1 MPPPDYHLS
10 ASNYYCSL
18 CVKDHI
24 GQKET
29 NVNVSRESGEL
40 LAELEKP
47 EPSWPPPQQQQC
59 EGTRAGRG
67 RGGDTGEGASPQ
79 VPFAI
84 SRKWVADLKVCHD
97 QFLRHAGKS
106 SSNSQGGSGKGKG
119 RGGGK
124 GRGRGGQ
131 GGGSGR
137 EPGGAM
143 RLPDGRVNQNI
154 TCEHGNLVGGKSGR
168 RKYRW
173 ISPRGWEMVK
183 NLFPLAEE
191 VEYPAGTQPCSQC
204 EEQDKDEMKLK
215 LGMRQAK
222 SAELVTGPSLKG
234 LWKRSDGLP
243 PRLLA
248 HSRGGSSSSS
258 TSRHGNSCSG
268 RGSSHERF
276 FVVEAWWMS
285 TWRAFHDNSS
295 IRSDPPGCL
304 LNQAFRCDHGLVV
317 VGERLRQLVE
327 RGQLPPAA
335 GTPGASVLSVMS
347 DEDGVPEAEVVTEAE
362 WLDLHQVGYVT
373 HVDEVGDGGGG
384 GGGGSSSAGG
394 AASSTSTSTAKSVLE
409 RTFGVRYSPGEEE
422 EEGGGWF
429 PRVCEECTKAAAER
443 AEMSKIV
450 FEGKRVKVVRLKDG
464 EEAPIGD
471 GAAAQFSSTGRLKR
485 NTRGRGA
492 APFEITCGSDD
503 TVSHFKLQV
512 FASIEVAPAR
522 QVLYLRGTE
531 LTGGSTL
538 QAANVKAGDT
548 LHLKVTEPSGDVDED
563 DGQIFLDGLTKPPSG
578 PETGFQGTALMG
590 GGAGGGS
597 SSGTRRPSPPAFLSG
612 VGGGGATVD
621 VEAEIAAAEAASLAV
636 DDWEENGDLEGA
648 TEGFMA
654 CSKCTLRN
662 KLTAERCRT
671 CNEPLFT

>member
-1 MPPPDYHLS
+1 MFRFVASWFDHDHLYRPRS
-10 ASNYYCSL
+10 
-18 CVKDHI
+18 
-24 GQKET
+24 
-29 NVNVSRESGEL
+29 
-40 LAELEKP
+40 P
-47 EPSWPPPQQQQC
+47 
-59 EGTRAGRG
+59 
-67 RGGDTGEGASPQ
+67 TGA
-79 VPFAI
+79 
-84 SRKWVADLKVCHD
+84 C
-97 QFLRHAGKS
+97 RH
-106 SSNSQGGSGKGKG
+106 
-119 RGGGK
+119 
-124 GRGRGGQ
+124 
-131 GGGSGR
+131 
-137 EPGGAM
+137 
-143 RLPDGRVNQNI
+143 
-154 TCEHGNLVGGKSGR
+154 
-168 RKYRW
+168 
-173 ISPRGWEMVK
+173 
-183 NLFPLAEE
+183 
-191 VEYPAGTQPCSQC
+191 
-204 EEQDKDEMKLK
+204 
-215 LGMRQAK
+215 
-222 SAELVTGPSLKG
+222 
-234 LWKRSDGLP
+234 
-243 PRLLA
+243 
-248 HSRGGSSSSS
+248 GSS
-258 TSRHGNSCSG
+258 CIG
-268 RGSSHERF
+268 RGSSHERY

-295 IRSDPPGCL
+295 ILSDPPGCL

-335 GTPGASVLSVMS
+335 GAVGASVLSAMS
-347 DEDGVPEAEVVTEAE
+347 DEDGVPEAEVITETE
-362 WLDLHQVGYVT
+362 WLDLHRVGYVT
-373 HVDEVGDGGGG
+373 HVDGGDGGDGDGGDGDGGGD

-429 PRVCEECTKAAAER
+429 PTVCEECTKAAAER
-443 AEMSKIV
+443 AKLSKIV
-450 FEGKRVKVVRLKDG
+450 FEGKQVKVIRLKDG
-464 EEAPIGD
+464 DEAPTGD

-503 TVSHFKLQV
+503 TVSHLKLQV

-548 LHLKVTEPSGDVDED
+548 LHLKVTEPCGDVDED
-563 DGQIFLDGLTKPPSG
+563 DGQIFLDGLTKTPSG

-590 GGAGGGS
+590 GGGGGGSS

-636 DDWEENGDLEGA
+636 DDWEESGAIEGA
-648 TEGFMA
+648 SEGFMA

-662 KLTAERCRT
+662 KLTAERCLT